1 MIYVLR
7 AETKGVHL
15 VLAKTALS
23 HAGRELSRRLEGVPV
38 GFSEAAAKALSGG
51 DMADLAD
58 HFLHHLGDFVWLEQ
72 TGDPPKR
79 RMYTMESPS
88 FHVQQEKDRH

>member
-15 VLAKTALS
+15 VLAKTALM
-23 HAGRELSRRLEGVPV
+23 HAGEELFKRLGGIPA
-38 GFSEAAAKALSGG
+38 GFSEAAAKAINGG
-51 DMADLAD
+51 DMTDLAD